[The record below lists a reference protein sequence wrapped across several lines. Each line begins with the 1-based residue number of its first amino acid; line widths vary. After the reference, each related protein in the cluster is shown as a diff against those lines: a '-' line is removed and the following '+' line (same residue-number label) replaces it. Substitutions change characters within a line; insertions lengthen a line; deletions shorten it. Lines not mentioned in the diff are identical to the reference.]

1 MVDMITESD
10 LKRLYGE
17 KETQERLINNAAET
31 CKNST
36 SDWAKDYWFGVFKTL
51 CEKFKRSDLYNKHLH

>member
-1 MVDMITESD
+1 MISMITKSD

-17 KETQERLINNAAET
+17 KETQERLINNAVDA
-31 CKNST
+31 CKRAQ

-51 CEKFKRSDLYNKHLH
+51 CEKFKRTDLYNKHLH